1 MVRVLGE
8 GAFGRVVEAI
18 DKESQ
23 AHVAVKQIKANFR
36 SWDECVKLREL
47 KALKHLRHKRIVR

>member
-1 MVRVLGE
+1 MRRAKRKEGSGE
-8 GAFGRVVEAI
+8 
-18 DKESQ
+18 
-23 AHVAVKQIKANFR
+23 VAVKQIKTCFK